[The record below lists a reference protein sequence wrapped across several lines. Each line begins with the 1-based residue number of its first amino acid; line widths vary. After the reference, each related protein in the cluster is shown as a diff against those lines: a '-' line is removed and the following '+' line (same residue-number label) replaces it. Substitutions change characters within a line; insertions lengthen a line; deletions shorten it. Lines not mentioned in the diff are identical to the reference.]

1 MRKPSSSRLDR
12 LREDKN
18 IFWRRE
24 TRQLIRRMRVSS
36 VAPAHVSS
44 ITMKVLRSSSS
55 SSSAAAAATERRALL
70 LLHYGDGKMA
80 AIHLVATNFI
90 D

>member
-55 SSSAAAAATERRALL
+55 SSSAAATERRALL

>member
-55 SSSAAAAATERRALL
+55 SSAAAATERRALL